1 MILRSKAL
9 VVGLYVL
16 AATALLGGSYLVEV
30 YNIGTNFASGVPTA
44 TQTVKVCHNSCR
56 YLAPEIAFRLHLG
69 LGLFAAVG
77 LVLVVLINWKR
88 FVGED

>member
-1 MILRSKAL
+1 MTLLAKGL
-9 VVGLYVL
+9 VGSLYIL
-16 AATALLGGSYLVEV
+16 AAAALLGGAYLSEV
-30 YNIGTNFASGVPTA
+30 YNIGTNFASEVPTA

-69 LGLFAAVG
+69 LGLFAAGG
-77 LVLVVLINWKR
+77 LMLVVLINWKR